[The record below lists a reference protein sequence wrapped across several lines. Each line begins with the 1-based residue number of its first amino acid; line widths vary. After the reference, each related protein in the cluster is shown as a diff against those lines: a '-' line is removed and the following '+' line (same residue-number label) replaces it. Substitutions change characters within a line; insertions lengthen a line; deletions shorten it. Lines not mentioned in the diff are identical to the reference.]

1 LGPKLGKEWELFKKL
16 ENIWII
22 FRNLGKISGKIFL
35 ILEFLKNFEF
45 SFLKS

>member
-1 LGPKLGKEWELFKKL
+1 LEKEWELFKKL

-22 FRNLGKISGKIFL
+22 FGNLGKIFGEIFL

-45 SFLKS
+45 GFLKS